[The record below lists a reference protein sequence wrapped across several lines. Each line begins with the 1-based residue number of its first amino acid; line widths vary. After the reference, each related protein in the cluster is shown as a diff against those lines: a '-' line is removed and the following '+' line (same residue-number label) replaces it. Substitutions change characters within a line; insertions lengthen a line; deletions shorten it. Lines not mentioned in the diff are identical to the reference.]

1 MFETKD
7 GTLAPRVATR
17 SRWCLLPRAALLLL
31 ASVALG
37 GLLTSCFADE
47 GPKPDPAGTATGD
60 RTTTY
65 DAAGNPF
72 VVPAPDPNAPDYA
85 QKKKEYDEYMAQLAK
100 EPLASSYLGR
110 AGQGVTGL
118 IHGDTR
124 QFLCQLM
131 GATVCAA
138 WAFGV
143 TYAVFGVV
151 NKIKSMRVSTE
162 AEQEGLDVP
171 EFGLKSYPEDAA
183 VVMEA

>member
-37 GLLTSCFADE
+37 GLLTPCFADE

-72 VVPAPDPNAPDYA
+72 GSCSRPKRAGLCPEKERVRRVYGAAGEGAPRIQLSRTRGPGCDRPDPRRHAA
-85 QKKKEYDEYMAQLAK
+85 I
-100 EPLASSYLGR
+100 PLSIDGCDRVRGLGLRRHLRGVRRGKQNQEHAGLDRGRTGR
-110 AGQGVTGL
+110 AG
-118 IHGDTR
+118 
-124 QFLCQLM
+124 C
-131 GATVCAA
+131 
-138 WAFGV
+138 
-143 TYAVFGVV
+143 
-151 NKIKSMRVSTE
+151 S
-162 AEQEGLDVP
+162 
-171 EFGLKSYPEDAA
+171 
-183 VVMEA
+183 